1 MSRVVGIIAMVDYYV
16 AMHFCCSYVVY
27 CDILP
32 AQQFL
37 AYFSIACYIIYFML
51 VH

>member
-27 CDILP
+27 CDMLP

-37 AYFSIACYIIYFML
+37 AFILIACYIIYLML

>member
-27 CDILP
+27 CDMLP

-37 AYFSIACYIIYFML
+37 AYISITCYIIYLML

>member
-27 CDILP
+27 CDMLPVQHFIADISIL
-32 AQQFL
+32 
-37 AYFSIACYIIYFML
+37 CYIIYLML

>member
-27 CDILP
+27 CDMP
-32 AQQFL
+32 AQQIL
-37 AYFSIACYIIYFML
+37 AFILIACYIIYLML